1 MTVVPT
7 ALKVRVGLRY
17 LLTYP
22 WASQAW
28 QEVRG
33 HGPWLLAVSAARS
46 CHSLPFL
53 PGADLPRAGGIPL
66 VEGAPEGPL
75 PSG

>member
-7 ALKVRVGLRY
+7 ALKVCVGLRY

-33 HGPWLLAVSAARS
+33 HGPWLLAERDR
-46 CHSLPFL
+46 LR
-53 PGADLPRAGGIPL
+53 RAGWFN
-66 VEGAPEGPL
+66 
-75 PSG
+75 